1 MDKRI
6 SIAIDGPAAAGKST
20 VAKVV
25 AKELSYVY
33 IDTGAMYRT
42 LTYAALEQ
50 KVDIENEEQLMEV
63 VKNVNIEFQQGENTQ
78 LVFLNGQDVSEVIR
92 TPDVTNRVS
101 IVAKHR
107 LVREEMVRRQQEL
120 AKKGG
125 VVMDGRDIGTHVL
138 PDAEVKIFMLASV
151 EERAERRHLENLNK
165 GFDSNLEQL
174 KEEIAQRD
182 KLDSEREVSPLKKA
196 DDALELDTT
205 SLSIEEVVQKIMS
218 IVSECLRNKERG

>member
-25 AKELSYVY
+25 AKKLSYVY
-33 IDTGAMYRT
+33 IDTGAMYRAI
-42 LTYAALEQ
+42 TYAALEQ
-50 KVDIENEEQLMEV
+50 KVDIENEEKLMEV

-120 AKKGG
+120 AEKGG

-151 EERAERRHLENLNK
+151 EERAERRYLENMNK

-174 KEEIAQRD
+174 KEDIARRD

-205 SLSIEEVVQKIMS
+205 SLSIEEVVQKIMG
-218 IVSECLRNKERG
+218 IVSGVFAK

>member
-25 AKELSYVY
+25 AKKLSYVY
-33 IDTGAMYRT
+33 IDTGAMYRAI
-42 LTYAALEQ
+42 TYAALEQ
-50 KVDIENEEQLMEV
+50 KVDIENEEKLMKV

-151 EERAERRHLENLNK
+151 EERAERRHLENMNK

-174 KEEIAQRD
+174 KEEIARRD

-205 SLSIEEVVQKIMS
+205 SLSIEEVVQKIMG
-218 IVSECLRNKERG
+218 IVSGVFAK

>member
-25 AKELSYVY
+25 AKKLAYVY
-33 IDTGAMYRT
+33 IDTGAMYRAI
-42 LTYAALEQ
+42 TYAALEK

-63 VKNVNIEFQQGENTQ
+63 VKNVKIEFQQGENTQ

-92 TPDVTNRVS
+92 TPEVTNRVS

-120 AKKGG
+120 AEKGG

-151 EERAERRHLENLNK
+151 EERAERRHLENMNK

-174 KEEIAQRD
+174 KDEIAQRD
-182 KLDSEREVSPLKKA
+182 KLDSEREISPLKKA

-218 IVSECLRNKERG
+218 IVSGVFAK

>member
-25 AKELSYVY
+25 AKKLSYVY

-42 LTYAALEQ
+42 ITYAALEQ

-63 VKNVNIEFQQGENTQ
+63 VKNVKIEFQQGENTQ

-92 TPDVTNRVS
+92 TPEVTNRVS

-120 AKKGG
+120 AEKGG

-205 SLSIEEVVQKIMS
+205 SLSIEEVVQKIMG
-218 IVSECLRNKERG
+218 IVSGVFAK

>member
-25 AKELSYVY
+25 AKKLSYVY
-33 IDTGAMYRT
+33 IDTGAMYRAI
-42 LTYAALEQ
+42 TYAALEQ
-50 KVDIENEEQLMEV
+50 KVDIENEEKLMEV

-120 AKKGG
+120 AEKGG

-151 EERAERRHLENLNK
+151 EERAERRYLENMNK

-174 KEEIAQRD
+174 KEDIARRD

-218 IVSECLRNKERG
+218 IVSGVFAK

>member
-25 AKELSYVY
+25 AKKLSYVY
-33 IDTGAMYRT
+33 IDTGAMYRAI
-42 LTYAALEQ
+42 TYAALEQ
-50 KVDIENEEQLMEV
+50 KVDIENEEKLMEV

-120 AKKGG
+120 AEKGG

-151 EERAERRHLENLNK
+151 EERAERRHLENINK

-174 KEEIAQRD
+174 QEEIAQRD

-205 SLSIEEVVQKIMS
+205 SLSIEEVVQKIMG
-218 IVSECLRNKERG
+218 IVSGVFAK

>member
-25 AKELSYVY
+25 AKKLSYVY
-33 IDTGAMYRT
+33 IDTGAMYRAI
-42 LTYAALEQ
+42 TYAALEQ
-50 KVDIENEEQLMEV
+50 KVDLENEEKLMEV

-120 AKKGG
+120 AEKGG

-151 EERAERRHLENLNK
+151 EERAERRHLENMNK

-174 KEEIAQRD
+174 KEEIARRD

-205 SLSIEEVVQKIMS
+205 SLPIEEVVQKIMG
-218 IVSECLRNKERG
+218 IVSGVFAK